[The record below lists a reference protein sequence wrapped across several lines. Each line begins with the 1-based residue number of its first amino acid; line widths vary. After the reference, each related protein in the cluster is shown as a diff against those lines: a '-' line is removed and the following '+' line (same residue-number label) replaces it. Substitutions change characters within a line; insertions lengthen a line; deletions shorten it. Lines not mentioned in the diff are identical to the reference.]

1 MKTKTITLVA
11 IAAVGAVIAGYIY
24 FSADICGN
32 GFGRKVELFKPDFWT
47 GEAVRF

>member
-24 FSADICGN
+24 FSGN
-32 GFGRKVELFKPDFWT
+32 RFW
-47 GEAVRF
+47 GVAISDKLWYLV

>member
-24 FSADICGN
+24 FLAI
-32 GFGRKVELFKPDFWT
+32 VFW
-47 GEAVRF
+47 GVAISDKLWYLV